1 MFHHYHTYNY
11 AMRLQS
17 VSPVRNVRRYIHCKF
32 LKNSNSYRYFSAS
45 STPPAA
51 PPTTTSKPSLIQV
64 PQYKVAKITDKG
76 NVSFTTLSITEILKR
91 VHARDLFSL
100 ALTSSQEHESKKK
113 SGRITGSTRSI
124 VGNNTRR
131 NKRSPTAILPRH
143 GDIIVSFG
151 SIRAVVGLH
160 EGWVFDAHKPSIQLF
175 ARTIGDTF
183 AMHDN
188 EKMKHQNRLQ
198 NKHDNANDNTDID
211 KHDHDDDSDKKD
223 YYHGR
228 FQRLSGLFSHNH
240 LLQQE
245 GSSEPQDEL
254 QQPEAEYESFELIF
268 LEEILRDVCA
278 TYNRRLKL
286 YEPVVD
292 TVVTRVSN
300 EMYAASGVHRL
311 VPVKDSLQEF
321 ELNIRSALGGITGL
335 LDDDEDMLGLLLTE
349 RLEANNRNETI
360 QLDRHESVE
369 LLLEEYARQLSNIL
383 QETTYL
389 LKKVQSKQELVAIT
403 LDAYRNRMLRM
414 NLYLSIAG
422 VGIAS
427 GTVIAGFYGMNLIN
441 GYEDSPTAFFNVVG
455 FTSFAGLLF
464 GAGCVSYIRG
474 SASTARTMERLR
486 EIEVI
491 DGALNKMGALDY
503 TMKCLAD
510 NKKVSMTKDEFR
522 EKLYQSQ
529 SFQAI
534 SDLEVDLL
542 FGSLD
547 VTKDGYLSADDFST
561 LADLGR
567 KASME
572 TCSNSNISSTCSKNK
587 NKNGAHDAVGM
598 AWTEKDTDT
607 GTIK

>member
-1 MFHHYHTYNY
+1 
-11 AMRLQS
+11 MRSQS
-17 VSPVRNVRRYIHCKF
+17 FFNLRCSTTRYFRSIGFKF
-32 LKNSNSYRYFSAS
+32 SDGGNPYRYFSTS
-45 STPPAA
+45 SSSPA
-51 PPTTTSKPSLIQV
+51 TNKSSLI
-64 PQYKVAKITDKG
+64 PKYKVAKITEMG
-76 NVSFTTLSITEILKR
+76 NVSFTEQSITDLLKR

-100 ALTSSQEHESKKK
+100 ALTSSQEHESKKS
-113 SGRITGSTRSI
+113 SGRITGSTRSTI
-124 VGNNTRR
+124 GNNTRR

-151 SIRAVVGLH
+151 SIRAVVGVK
-160 EGWVFDAHKPSIQLF
+160 EGWIFDAHKPAVQLF
-175 ARTIGDTF
+175 AQTIGDTF
-183 AMHDN
+183 AIHHHQ
-188 EKMKHQNRLQ
+188 KMLNDQRSQ
-198 NKHDNANDNTDID
+198 NKNDGNN
-211 KHDHDDDSDKKD
+211 DHVDKKD

-228 FQRLSGLFSHNH
+228 FQRLTGLSSNNH

-245 GSSEPQDEL
+245 EGSNLQD
-254 QQPEAEYESFELIF
+254 QQQQEAEFESFELVF

-286 YEPVVD
+286 YEPLVD

-321 ELNIRSALGGITGL
+321 ELNLRSALDGITGL

-349 RLEANNRNETI
+349 RLEANHRNETI

-389 LKKVQSKQELVAIT
+389 LKKVQSKQELVAIS

-427 GTVIAGFYGMNLIN
+427 GTAIAGFYGMNLIN

-455 FTSFAGLLF
+455 FTSFMGLLF
-464 GAGCVSYIRG
+464 GVGCVSYIRG
-474 SASTARTMERLR
+474 SASNARTIARLK

-503 TMKCLAD
+503 TMKCLTG
-510 NKKVSMTKDEFR
+510 NRGKVSLTKDEFR
-522 EKLYQSQ
+522 DKLYENQ
-529 SFQAI
+529 SFQVI

-542 FGSLD
+542 FDSLD
-547 VTKDGYLSADDFST
+547 VTNDGRLNADDFST

-567 KASME
+567 KASLE
-572 TCSNSNISSTCSKNK
+572 STGANIK
-587 NKNGAHDAVGM
+587 
-598 AWTEKDTDT
+598 
-607 GTIK
+607 